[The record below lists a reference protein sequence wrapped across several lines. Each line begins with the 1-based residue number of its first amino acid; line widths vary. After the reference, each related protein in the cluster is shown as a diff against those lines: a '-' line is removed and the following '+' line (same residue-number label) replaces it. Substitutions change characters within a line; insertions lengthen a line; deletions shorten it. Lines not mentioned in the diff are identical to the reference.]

1 MGYEDNA
8 FNSKAGT
15 DILKQN
21 FRLVFAPSRK
31 DPTQI
36 ESKDLQ
42 TITKHFVLNT
52 KQIINNIKRFAK
64 GYTPIKPSDAFESGI
79 YVCPHCAR
87 RDWMWLWE
95 YKDLGYWDQDSI
107 STGNLNFNLT
117 SGFSKKDYRS
127 NSFPSIA
134 HVTCNTVNYC
144 QECSVTSLDSTVCP
158 NCSGNTKKVGCGKDS
173 YAIHYT
179 PPITASTYGTTQ
191 ITATNNSTLKYVK
204 KNISETSQQIKY
216 QSGIRTAFEYQKES
230 VAPTAFTNDST
241 GSNIYT
247 DYPNF
252 TQKRIGIPSLVVGY
266 SSSALIKTNDDGTMG
281 KPLVERYPIS
291 PMRMLISNPPARY
304 KCNNRDHWSFGTD
317 GGWYSSSAYATTSR
331 SLGESYWC
339 DTVDPET
346 GRQHGTRDTENDL
359 SFGRSDLLNCRITSP
374 NPLPHTPRCLKEGI
388 CGCSNPNCAIQGR
401 TFGGKPIYR
410 ITLQYESNV
419 NYRGNNST
427 NISADSNWSTPFSS
441 TVQKSL
447 YLPMVFS
454 LREIPQNV
462 TDVDMNPGG
471 REPCPN
477 DPAIEEIVETFKADL
492 TDQEELPPDTR
503 IDKTLTVEKLID
515 EGRQD
520 VVDILNEYAKG
531 FINNEISPLLLEN
544 TSNRGILLNKKY
556 RGWVD
561 LSDPIENTGGFTV
574 PRKLFL
580 NNRVDKAKTWLKDYC
595 RNTLFN
601 NDIAPSGKIIFDWNG
616 WVASARNRRS
626 RTDDRVLHKPN
637 YTWLTSTRH
646 IEPSIIP
653 LIVGTNSSITTSKS
667 PWSAEFKRKLK
678 GTKVAGSTKP
688 MKPYITSSPS
698 SFLPLTLLAY
708 TSLPVAGIGGTVSK
722 AIDTEIK
729 DLNMLHVVATGI
741 DYVNDEMMTSYTI
754 MRCETCNEIVDSGGV
769 LPYRI
774 GRGEVDAA
782 GKVTGVNRNLTQEYF
797 DIEQAHE
804 INGGGKYKPYVSQSG
819 ANICPAWGI
828 DEPSANKYGKEML
841 LGRVTGQDASKSLTI
856 SVRKEKD
863 TK

>member
-8 FNSKAGT
+8 FNSKAGI

-21 FRLVFAPSRK
+21 FRLVFAPSRQ

-64 GYTPIKPSDAFESGI
+64 GYTPINPSNAYESGI
-79 YVCPHCAR
+79 YVCPHCLR

-95 YKDLGYWDQDSI
+95 YKDLGYRDQNSI

-127 NSFPSIA
+127 NTFPSIA
-134 HVTCNTVNYC
+134 QVTCNTVNYC
-144 QECSVTSLDSTVCP
+144 AECSVTSLDSTVCP

-173 YAIHYT
+173 YAVHYT
-179 PPITASTYGTTQ
+179 PPITASTYGATQ
-191 ITATNNSTLKYVK
+191 ITATNNSTLKYVE

-230 VAPTAFTNDST
+230 VAPREFTNDST
-241 GSNIYT
+241 GSNIYST
-247 DYPNF
+247 KYPNF
-252 TQKRIGIPSLVVGY
+252 EQKRVGIPSLVVGY
-266 SSSALIKTNDDGTMG
+266 SSSSLIKTNDNGTMG

-304 KCNNRDHWSFGTD
+304 KCNHRDHRRFGTD
-317 GGWYSSSAYATTSR
+317 GGWYSSSAYAINSR

-346 GRQHGTRDTENDL
+346 GRQHGNRFTQKDL

-374 NPLPHTPRCLKEGI
+374 NPLPGD
-388 CGCSNPNCAIQGR
+388 AIQGR

-419 NYRGNNST
+419 NYRGSDST
-427 NISADSNWSTPFSS
+427 NLTDDSNWSKPFSS

-454 LREIPQNV
+454 LMEIPQNV
-462 TDVDMNPGG
+462 TEVDMNPGG

-477 DPAIEEIVETFKADL
+477 DPAIEEIMGTFKADL
-492 TDQEELPPDTR
+492 TAQEELPPETR

-580 NNRVDKAKTWLKDYC
+580 NNKVDKAKTWLKDYC
-595 RNTLFN
+595 RNTLFD
-601 NDIAPSGKIIFDWNG
+601 NDIAPSGKIIFGRFG
-616 WVASARNRRS
+616 WAASALNRRRS
-626 RTDDRVLHKPN
+626 QTDDRVSHKPN
-637 YTWLTSTRH
+637 YKWLTSTRH
-646 IEPSIIP
+646 IEPNIIP
-653 LIVGTNSSITTSKS
+653 LIVGTNSSITTSQS

-678 GTKVAGSTKP
+678 GTKVAGSTTP

-729 DLNMLHVVATGI
+729 DLNMLHFVATGLT
-741 DYVNDEMMTSYTI
+741 YVDDQMMTSYTV

-804 INGGGKYKPYVSQSG
+804 TNGGGKYKPYVSQSG

-828 DEPSANKYGKEML
+828 DEPAANKYGKEML
-841 LGRVTGQDASKSLTI
+841 LGGSSTSLTI
-856 SVRKEKD
+856 SARKSKS
-863 TK
+863 K

>member
-1 MGYEDNA
+1 
-8 FNSKAGT
+8 
-15 DILKQN
+15 
-21 FRLVFAPSRK
+21 
-31 DPTQI
+31 
-36 ESKDLQ
+36 
-42 TITKHFVLNT
+42 
-52 KQIINNIKRFAK
+52 
-64 GYTPIKPSDAFESGI
+64 
-79 YVCPHCAR
+79 
-87 RDWMWLWE
+87 
-95 YKDLGYWDQDSI
+95 
-107 STGNLNFNLT
+107 
-117 SGFSKKDYRS
+117 
-127 NSFPSIA
+127 
-134 HVTCNTVNYC
+134 
-144 QECSVTSLDSTVCP
+144 
-158 NCSGNTKKVGCGKDS
+158 
-173 YAIHYT
+173 
-179 PPITASTYGTTQ
+179 
-191 ITATNNSTLKYVK
+191 
-204 KNISETSQQIKY
+204 
-216 QSGIRTAFEYQKES
+216 
-230 VAPTAFTNDST
+230 
-241 GSNIYT
+241 
-247 DYPNF
+247 
-252 TQKRIGIPSLVVGY
+252 
-266 SSSALIKTNDDGTMG
+266 MG

-304 KCNNRDHWSFGTD
+304 KCNHRDHWSFGSD

-346 GRQHGTRDTENDL
+346 GRQHGNRFTQNDL

-374 NPLPHTPRCLKEGI
+374 NPLPGD
-388 CGCSNPNCAIQGR
+388 AIQGR

-454 LREIPQNV
+454 LMEIPQNV
-462 TDVDMNPGG
+462 TEVDMNPGG

-477 DPAIEEIVETFKADL
+477 DPAIEEIMGTFKADL
-492 TDQEELPPDTR
+492 TAQEELPPETK

-601 NDIAPSGKIIFDWNG
+601 NDIAPSGKIIFGNFG

-646 IEPSIIP
+646 IEPNIIP
-653 LIVGTNSSITTSKS
+653 LIVGTNSSITTSQS

-678 GTKVAGSTKP
+678 GTKVAGSTTP

-708 TSLPVAGIGGTVSK
+708 TSLPVAGIGGSVSK

-729 DLNMLHVVATGI
+729 DLNMLHYVVTGLS
-741 DYVNDEMMTSYTI
+741 YVEDEMMTSYTI

-782 GKVTGVNRNLTQEYF
+782 GKVTGINRNLTQEYF

-804 INGGGKYKPYVSQSG
+804 TDGGGKYKPYISQSG
-819 ANICPAWGI
+819 ENICPAWGI

>member
-8 FNSKAGT
+8 FNTKEGK

-42 TITKHFVLNT
+42 TITKHFVSNT

-64 GYTPIKPSDAFESGI
+64 GYTPIKPSDAYESGI
-79 YVCPHCAR
+79 YVCPHCQR

-95 YKDLGYWDQDSI
+95 YKDLGYWDQNSI

-127 NSFPSIA
+127 NTFPSIA

-144 QECSVTSLDSTVCP
+144 PECSITSLDSTVCP
-158 NCSGNTKKVGCGKDS
+158 NCSGDTKKVGCGKDS

-179 PPITASTYGTTQ
+179 PPITASTYGATQ
-191 ITATNNSTLKYVK
+191 ITATNNSTHKYVE

-230 VAPTAFTNDST
+230 VAPREFTNDST
-241 GSNIYT
+241 SSNIYSS

-252 TQKRIGIPSLVVGY
+252 EQKRVGIPSLVVGY
-266 SSSALIKTNDDGTMG
+266 SSSSLIKTNDNGTMG

-304 KCNNRDHWSFGTD
+304 KCNHRDHWIFGKD
-317 GGWYSSSAYATTSR
+317 GGWYSSSAYAITSR

-346 GRQHGTRDTENDL
+346 GRQHGNRYTQKDL

-374 NPLPHTPRCLKEGI
+374 NPLPED
-388 CGCSNPNCAIQGR
+388 AIQGR

-419 NYRGNNST
+419 NYRGSDST
-427 NISADSNWSTPFSS
+427 NLTDDSNWSTPFSS

-454 LREIPQNV
+454 LMEIPQNV
-462 TDVDMNPGG
+462 TEVDMNPGG

-477 DPAIEEIVETFKADL
+477 DPAIEEIVGSFKADL
-492 TDQEELPPDTR
+492 TAQEELPPETR

-520 VVDILNEYAKG
+520 VVDILNQYARG
-531 FINNEISPLLLEN
+531 FINDEISPLLLEN

-561 LSDPIENTGGFTV
+561 LSDPIENAGGFTV

-580 NNRVDKAKTWLKDYC
+580 NNKVDKAKTWLKDYC

-601 NDIAPSGKIIFDWNG
+601 NDIAPSGKIIFGNFG
-616 WVASARNRRS
+616 WVASARNRRSHTSQIRS

-646 IEPSIIP
+646 IEPNIIP
-653 LIVGTNSSITTSKS
+653 LIVGTNSSITTSQS

-678 GTKVAGSTKP
+678 GTKVAGSTTP

-729 DLNMLHVVATGI
+729 DLNMLHYVATGLS
-741 DYVNDEMMTSYTI
+741 YVDDEMMTSYTI

-782 GKVTGVNRNLTQEYF
+782 GKVTGINRNLTQEYF

-804 INGGGKYKPYVSQSG
+804 TNGGGKYKPYVSQSG

-828 DEPSANKYGKEML
+828 DEPAANKYGKEML
-841 LGRVTGQDASKSLTI
+841 LGGVTGQDASKSLTI